1 MRFEIE
7 GGVVAREQWMGGNV
21 LICRRSRE
29 VERRGLAADTRGEK
43 KLGGTRRR
51 GERQLRRKRRMEMRK
66 RKEEGGEE
74 RIGCGKRGNGERGNE
89 NRGNGET
96 G

>member
-51 GERQLRRKRRMEMRK
+51 RERAVEEERENGKEKKERGRWRTGKEGTGERRKQE
-66 RKEEGGEE
+66 
-74 RIGCGKRGNGERGNE
+74 
-89 NRGNGET
+89 
-96 G
+96 